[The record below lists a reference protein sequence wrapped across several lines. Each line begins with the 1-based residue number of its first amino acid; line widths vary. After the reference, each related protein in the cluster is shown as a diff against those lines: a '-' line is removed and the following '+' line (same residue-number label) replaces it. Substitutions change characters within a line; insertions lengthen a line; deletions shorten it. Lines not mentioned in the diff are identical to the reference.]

1 MNRVLIGTLVAFSLT
16 AAQVHSKT
24 KEWARGSY
32 GDKVV
37 VLTDG
42 ACRYNGYFP
51 EAYVTD
57 KNNKVSYFC
66 YWSDAKA
73 FFFDNDKKELFEMTK
88 SSFTLSKSML

>member
-1 MNRVLIGTLVAFSLT
+1 MKRVLIGTIVAFSLT

-24 KEWARGSY
+24 KEWARGY
-32 GDKVV
+32 HGDKLV

-73 FFFDNDKKELFEMTK
+73 FFFDNDKKELFFMPK
-88 SSFTLSKSML
+88 VSFELSKSML